1 MTNKITEDTIVGSIG
16 SGSTLTL
23 SIPKFVLHCI
33 SDEYEENVKF
43 LESRGCKV
51 NDLRQQL
58 DKIVSE
64 QEKNL
69 EAIDSLNKLF
79 NPGNT
84 VSLTPSFK
92 RVLDATKKT
101 AEKEQRDMF
110 FEDFLN
116 CLFQIQNK
124 KDDTTIISLE
134 NNGYKHNPNIGIKA
148 KGRYKTLYEL
158 CDDLNEKAKA
168 KKIDPL
174 IGRRDEV
181 QRMVEILAHYKK
193 KNPILVGPPGVG
205 KTQVVL
211 GLASLIEQGQVPDAL
226 KNAKIFSLEVSK
238 LVGGTKFRG
247 DFEQRIQDLLK
258 ELKVMADEGTVQPI
272 LFIDEIH
279 QSIGAGAGGQGQGG
293 QDLSNILKPMLASGE
308 LSLIGSTT
316 DAEYKQHIQKDKAFA
331 RRLQQVKI
339 EEPSAAETLRILEQ
353 GVKPV
358 LEKYHGVKLP
368 KQILEAAV
376 ELSGKYITNQF
387 FPDKAISLVD
397 SVGARLRTDDTSNRR
412 TANVSDVEEIVS
424 RITGTPITAFKKK
437 NNKSSYV
444 DLEKLIKGELYG
456 QDEAVEKIVEAYE
469 LSKAGL
475 ADEGQ
480 PIGSF
485 LLLGPTGVGKTEL
498 AKLIA
503 KHTDSHFFQIN
514 MGEYGEKHSP
524 AKLFG
529 APPGYEGH
537 RDGGLLTNE
546 ITKYPHTVL
555 LLDEIEK
562 AHEKVREALLGIIDG
577 GSMTD
582 GEGNKVDFKNV
593 LILMTSNAGAAAS
606 VKIKGPMGL
615 GATTEARQAA
625 KVEVKMDIISNTF
638 APEFRNK
645 LSGMVHFNALD
656 KSIINKITEKFINIS
671 ANKLFLKKNITL
683 TVEQEVKDFIS
694 ENGYDI
700 LMGARPIARTVKE
713 YVDKPLVKPLLKG
726 EIKDK
731 DTVVFKM
738 KDGQPTFEVIKYQAP
753 VVETELV
760 TTDSAISNE

>member
-368 KQILEAAV
+368 KQVLEAAV
-376 ELSGKYITNQF
+376 ELSGK
-387 FPDKAISLVD
+387 
-397 SVGARLRTDDTSNRR
+397 
-412 TANVSDVEEIVS
+412 
-424 RITGTPITAFKKK
+424 
-437 NNKSSYV
+437 
-444 DLEKLIKGELYG
+444 
-456 QDEAVEKIVEAYE
+456 
-469 LSKAGL
+469 
-475 ADEGQ
+475 
-480 PIGSF
+480 
-485 LLLGPTGVGKTEL
+485 
-498 AKLIA
+498 
-503 KHTDSHFFQIN
+503 
-514 MGEYGEKHSP
+514 
-524 AKLFG
+524 
-529 APPGYEGH
+529 
-537 RDGGLLTNE
+537 
-546 ITKYPHTVL
+546 
-555 LLDEIEK
+555 
-562 AHEKVREALLGIIDG
+562 
-577 GSMTD
+577 
-582 GEGNKVDFKNV
+582 
-593 LILMTSNAGAAAS
+593 
-606 VKIKGPMGL
+606 
-615 GATTEARQAA
+615 
-625 KVEVKMDIISNTF
+625 
-638 APEFRNK
+638 
-645 LSGMVHFNALD
+645 
-656 KSIINKITEKFINIS
+656 
-671 ANKLFLKKNITL
+671 
-683 TVEQEVKDFIS
+683 
-694 ENGYDI
+694 
-700 LMGARPIARTVKE
+700 
-713 YVDKPLVKPLLKG
+713 
-726 EIKDK
+726 
-731 DTVVFKM
+731 
-738 KDGQPTFEVIKYQAP
+738 
-753 VVETELV
+753 
-760 TTDSAISNE
+760 